1 MSDDH
6 AYGLYPAVDTGFTF
20 RVDAC
25 IIRLDFSEALTS
37 IEDGV
42 VFHPSF
48 SPTFSGHETFV
59 LRSTWLKKGYD
70 VIKKH
75 PDLFSQPD
83 AYVKLGVGKNMAQS
97 IRYWGRVCG
106 VFDKKPAG
114 TGYEPTPL
122 GTWLLDDEGVD
133 PFLVSPA
140 SWWLLHWQLAA
151 RPDAALT
158 WFYTFN
164 MLRGGEFTSAQLGM
178 QIQALAAEHTWRL
191 PSTAT
196 IERDIDCMVR
206 CYTRPSQKQLETA
219 VEDALLCPLT
229 ELGVIQVIPAGA
241 IYRLVSGP
249 QPTLPDALVAYA
261 IHAMI
266 EGSAGKTISFRQLS
280 YNPRSPGR
288 VFRLDEDALL
298 HRLYDIEEITEGVA
312 FYTDQAGIRQVS
324 WREAGPNVAQALL
337 ERAFAQE
344 TIR

>member
-1 MSDDH
+1 M
-6 AYGLYPAVDTGFTF
+6 
-20 RVDAC
+20 
-25 IIRLDFSEALTS
+25 
-37 IEDGV
+37 
-42 VFHPSF
+42 
-48 SPTFSGHETFV
+48 

-70 VIKKH
+70 VIQDY

-106 VFDKKPAG
+106 VFDKKPDG
-114 TGYEPTPL
+114 TGYAPTPL
-122 GTWLLDDEGVD
+122 GTWLLSDDGVD

-151 RPDAALT
+151 RTESALT

-164 MLRGGEFTSAQLGM
+164 MLRGGEFTIAQLGL
-178 QIQALAAEHTWRL
+178 QIQALAAEHNWRL
-191 PSTAT
+191 PATAT

-219 VEDALLCPLT
+219 VEDALLCPLM
-229 ELGVIQVIPAGA
+229 ELGLIQVIPGQRM
-241 IYRLVSGP
+241 YRLASGP

-266 EGSAGKTISFRQLS
+266 ATDDRNTISFRQLA
-280 YNPRSPGR
+280 YHPCSPGR

-298 HRLYDIEEITEGVA
+298 QRLYDIEAVTEGAA
-312 FYTDQAGIRQVS
+312 FYTDLAGIRQVF
-324 WREAGPNVAQALL
+324 WRTTGPKVAEALL
-337 ERAFAQE
+337 KRAFVQE
-344 TIR
+344 HPR

>member
-1 MSDDH
+1 MCVITVLHLS
-6 AYGLYPAVDTGFTF
+6 PNMGFMVQYRAELCRT
-20 RVDAC
+20 AC
-25 IIRLDFSEALTS
+25 KS
-37 IEDGV
+37 IEDDL
-42 VFHPSF
+42 VFPPTYA
-48 SPTFSGHETFV
+48 PTFSGHETFV

-70 VIKKH
+70 TIRH
-75 PDLFSQPD
+75 YPDLFVQPD

-106 VFDKKPAG
+106 VFDKKPDG

-164 MLRGGEFTSAQLGM
+164 MLRGGEFTIPQLGL
-178 QIQALAAEHTWRL
+178 QIQALAAENNWRQ

-219 VEDALLCPLT
+219 VEDALLCPLM
-229 ELGVIQVIPAGA
+229 ELGLLQVIPGQR
-241 IYRLVSGP
+241 IYRLASGP
-249 QPTLPDALVAYA
+249 QPSLPDALVAYA
-261 IHAMI
+261 IYKMI
-266 EGSAGKTISFRQLS
+266 ETDNRRTISFRQLA
-280 YNPRSPGR
+280 YNPCSPGR

-298 HRLYDIEEITEGVA
+298 QRLYTIDEVTEGQA

-324 WREAGPNVAQALL
+324 WRKTGSDVAQALL
-337 ERAFAQE
+337 ERAFVQE
-344 TIR
+344 SKR

>member
-1 MSDDH
+1 
-6 AYGLYPAVDTGFTF
+6 
-20 RVDAC
+20 
-25 IIRLDFSEALTS
+25 LDFSDVLTS
-37 IEDGV
+37 IEDEA

-70 VIKKH
+70 VIMQH
-75 PDLFSQPD
+75 PDLFAQPD

-106 VFDKKPAG
+106 VFDKKPDG

-122 GTWLLDDEGVD
+122 GTWLLDDDGVD

-151 RPDAALT
+151 RTESALT

-164 MLRGGEFTSAQLGM
+164 MLRGGEFTIAQVGT
-178 QIQALAAEHTWRL
+178 QIQSLAAEHTWRM

-206 CYTRPSQKQLETA
+206 CYTRPSQKQLATA
-219 VEDALLCPLT
+219 VEDALLCPLM
-229 ELGVIQVIPAGA
+229 ELGLLQVIPGQR

-249 QPTLPDALVAYA
+249 QPSLPDALVAYA
-261 IHAMI
+261 IHAI
-266 EGSAGKTISFRQLS
+266 IDGSDSKTISFRQLS

-288 VFRLDEDALL
+288 VFRLGEDALL
-298 HRLYDIEEITEGVA
+298 HRLYDIEEITEGAA

-324 WREAGPNVAQALL
+324 WRETGPNIAQALL